1 MSWFDEGKDSQNSAS
16 QFNKRISIQDLT
28 DNPNGAG
35 GASAR
40 IWSTILASIPA
51 KIVHLPSSKLGEEKF
66 IAHQN
71 YATQMMV
78 VTIRYRE
85 SVNIN
90 ERMRLLYRSKVYNI
104 RAVYVPDEALK
115 TIIIY
120 AEEIQTQGSAR

>member
-1 MSWFDEGKDSQNSAS
+1 MSWFDESKDSANPAS
-16 QFNKRISIQDLT
+16 QFNKRITIQDLS
-28 DNPNGAG
+28 DPPNGAG
-35 GASAR
+35 ATTGR
-40 IWSTILASIPA
+40 VWTNILTSIPA
-51 KIVHLPSSKLGEEKF
+51 KILHLPSSKLGEEKF
-66 IAHQN
+66 IAHQM

-104 RAVYVPDEALK
+104 RSVYVPDEALK